1 MSFFLCALA
10 GVAAPQGT
18 FYLAGYRFSA
28 HCAAPCPVLF
38 PDCVLRQG
46 LPPDSHDA
54 RVSSLG
60 DTGVFLDCPSGHRFI
75 VAKLVPLYG
84 ERTAAVDTGK
94 LLQLACQVG
103 SIVPRAPTFTPHM
116 DFCEIR
122 QRDLRST
129 RLAGLRLVCLWGT
142 IPPDVLARAASK
154 Q

>member
-1 MSFFLCALA
+1 MYFFHCALA
-10 GVAAPQGT
+10 GVPAPQGT
-18 FYLAGYRFSA
+18 FYLAGCRFSA

-46 LPPDSHDA
+46 LPPGSHDA
-54 RVSSLG
+54 RASFLG
-60 DTGVFLDCPSGHRFI
+60 GAGVFLNCPSGHRFV

-84 ERTAAVDTGK
+84 ERAAAVDTGK
-94 LLQLACQVG
+94 LLQPACQVG

-129 RLAGLRLVCLWGT
+129 CLAGLRLVCLWGT

>member
-38 PDCVLRQG
+38 PDCVLRQD

-54 RVSSLG
+54 RASFLG
-60 DTGVFLDCPSGHRFI
+60 GTGVFLNCPSGHRFV

-84 ERTAAVDTGK
+84 ERTATVDTGK
-94 LLQLACQVG
+94 LLQPAC
-103 SIVPRAPTFTPHM
+103 
-116 DFCEIR
+116 
-122 QRDLRST
+122 
-129 RLAGLRLVCLWGT
+129 
-142 IPPDVLARAASK
+142 
-154 Q
+154 